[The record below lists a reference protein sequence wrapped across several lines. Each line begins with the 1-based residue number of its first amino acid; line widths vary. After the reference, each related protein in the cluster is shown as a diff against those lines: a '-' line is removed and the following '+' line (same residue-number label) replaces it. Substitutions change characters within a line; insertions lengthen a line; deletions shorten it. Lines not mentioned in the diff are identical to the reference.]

1 MYISAKR
8 GLRQG
13 DPISPLLFV
22 LGMEYLS
29 RILAKVGGKDDFK
42 FHDRCSKLKLNHLMF
57 ADDVLIFCNGDFK
70 SIYYMLQG
78 LKLFS
83 ESLGLFPYP
92 LKTAMYCVGMDSRE
106 MQRIVDVSGF
116 QVCRMPFSYLGLP
129 ITHKKLS
136 AEDGEVLLEKMVT
149 TIH

>member
-1 MYISAKR
+1 M
-8 GLRQG
+8 
-13 DPISPLLFV
+13 SPLIFV
-22 LGMEYLS
+22 LVMDYLS
-29 RILAKVGGKDDFK
+29 RILSRVGENEQFIFHERCKD
-42 FHDRCSKLKLNHLMF
+42 LALNHIMF

-116 QVCRMPFSYLGLP
+116 QVCRMPFSYLRLP
-129 ITHKKLS
+129 ITH
-136 AEDGEVLLEKMVT
+136 
-149 TIH
+149 